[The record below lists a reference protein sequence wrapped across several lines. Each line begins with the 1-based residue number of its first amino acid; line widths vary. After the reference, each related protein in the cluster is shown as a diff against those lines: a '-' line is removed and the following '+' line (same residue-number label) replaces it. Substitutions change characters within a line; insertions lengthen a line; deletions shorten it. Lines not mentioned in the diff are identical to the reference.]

1 MTYITRDDL
10 SNIMLTYAEEVID
23 GIPQNVLSDLDY
35 QNLKAIIRLEVQ
47 QLELINLFD
56 SAETFSKTYI
66 ADMDGYIQGIVNGA
80 VYAVIKYERNRRIN
94 G

>member
-1 MTYITRDDL
+1 MTHITRDEL
-10 SNIMLTYAEEVID
+10 SNVILAYAEEIID
-23 GIPQNVLSDLDY
+23 SIPQNVLSDLDY
-35 QNLKAIIRLEVQ
+35 RNLKAIIRLEVQ
-47 QLELINLFD
+47 KLELINLFD